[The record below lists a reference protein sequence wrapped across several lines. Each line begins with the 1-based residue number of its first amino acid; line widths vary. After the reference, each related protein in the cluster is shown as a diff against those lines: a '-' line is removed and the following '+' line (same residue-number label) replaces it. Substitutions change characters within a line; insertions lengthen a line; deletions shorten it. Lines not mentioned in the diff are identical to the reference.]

1 MAPVADHAAAVLT
14 IDLGAVVANWQ
25 LLRERLRPGASL
37 GAAVKANAYGLGARE
52 VTAALAAAGC
62 RSFFVATIEEGIEV
76 RAVLAGASEAAIPA
90 TAAVYVLNGLLPG
103 ADEALIAHRLTPV
116 LNSLGDIASWS
127 AAARR
132 REARLPAAL
141 HIDTGMARLGLP
153 AEELAC
159 LVGEPNRLAGVE
171 PVLVMSHLAC
181 ADQPEHPLNEGQRQA
196 FGEAFDAL
204 APVLAPARPQASL
217 ANSAGIFLGSSYHF
231 DLARPGAALYGVQ
244 PLAGGLNPMRPV
256 VTLRARILQVRTVA
270 PPKTVG
276 YGATYAVAQPSRIAT
291 VAVGYADGYLRS
303 LSNRGRATVG
313 AFEVPLVGR
322 VSMDLITVDVSA
334 VPAEIA
340 CPGAFVEL
348 IGATQTV
355 DAVAARA
362 GTIGYEILTALGSR
376 YARVY
381 RAADAPQR

>member
-1 MAPVADHAAAVLT
+1 MANAREHAAAILF
-14 IDLGAVVANWQ
+14 IDLGAIVANWR
-25 LLRERLRPGASL
+25 LLRDRLGAGASL

-62 RSFFVATIEEGIEV
+62 RSFFVATLDEGIEV
-76 RAVLAGASEAAIPA
+76 RAVLAAGGAAANA
-90 TAAVYVLNGLLPG
+90 AAVYVLNGPPPS

-116 LNSLGDIASWS
+116 LNSLGDIEGWS
-127 AAARR
+127 AAGRR
-132 REARLPAAL
+132 RAERLPAAL

-153 AEELAC
+153 PDELALLC
-159 LVGEPNRLAGVE
+159 HDPGRLAGIA

-181 ADQPEHPLNEGQRQA
+181 ADQPEHPLNEAQRAA
-196 FGEAFDAL
+196 FGRALDAL
-204 APVLAPARPQASL
+204 QPVLAPARPPASL
-217 ANSAGIFLGSSYHF
+217 ANSAGIFLGLPYHF
-231 DLARPGAALYGVQ
+231 DLARPGAALYGIQ
-244 PLAGGLNPMRPV
+244 PQAGDATPMRSV
-256 VTLRARILQVRTVA
+256 VSLRARILQVRTLA
-270 PPKTVG
+270 PPQSVG
-276 YGATYAVAQPSRIAT
+276 YGATYAVERPSRIAT

-303 LSNRGRATVG
+303 LSNRGRATLG

-322 VSMDLITVDVSA
+322 VSMDLITLDVST

-348 IGATQTV
+348 IGAAQPV

-381 RAADAPQR
+381 RATEVTSR

>member
-1 MAPVADHAAAVLT
+1 MVPVADHAAAVLT
-14 IDLGAVVANWQ
+14 VDLGAVVANWQ
-25 LLRERLRPGASL
+25 LLRARLRPGASL
-37 GAAVKANAYGLGARE
+37 GAAVKANAYGLGAPE

-76 RAVLAGASEAAIPA
+76 RAVLAGASEAAIPQS
-90 TAAVYVLNGLLPG
+90 AAVYVLNGLAPG
-103 ADEALIAHRLTPV
+103 ADEALIAHSLTPV
-116 LNSLGDIASWS
+116 LNSLGDIAAWS

-132 REARLPAAL
+132 HEAQLPAAL
-141 HIDTGMARLGLP
+141 HIDTGMSRLGLP

-159 LVGEPNRLAGVE
+159 LVDEPGLLAGVA
-171 PVLVMSHLAC
+171 PALVMSHLAC

-196 FGEAFDAL
+196 FAEALAAL

-217 ANSAGIFLGSSYHF
+217 ANSAGIFLGPSFHF
-231 DLARPGAALYGVQ
+231 DLARPGAALYGIQ
-244 PLAGGLNPMRPV
+244 PLTWGPNPMRPV
-256 VTLRARILQVRTVA
+256 VSLRARILQVRTVA

-348 IGATQTV
+348 IGAAQTV
-355 DAVAARA
+355 DSVAARA

>member
-1 MAPVADHAAAVLT
+1 VAPVPDHAAAILT
-14 IDLGAVVANWQ
+14 IDLGAVVANWR
-25 LLRERLRPGASL
+25 LLRDRLRPGAGL
-37 GAAVKANAYGLGARE
+37 AAAVKADAYGLGAQE

-76 RAVLAGASEAAIPA
+76 RAVLATATAPA
-90 TAAVYVLNGLLPG
+90 GSTAAVYVLNGPLPG
-103 ADEALIAHRLTPV
+103 ADEVLIAHRLTPV
-116 LNSLGDIASWS
+116 LNSLGDIAAWS

-153 AEELAC
+153 ADELAC
-159 LVGEPNRLAGVE
+159 LIRDPDRLSGIA

-181 ADQPEHPLNEGQRQA
+181 ADQPAHPLNEEQRRA
-196 FGEAFDAL
+196 FGQALDAL
-204 APVLAPARPQASL
+204 APMLAPARPQVSF

-244 PLAGGLNPMRPV
+244 PHAGGLNPMRPV
-256 VTLRARILQVRTVA
+256 VNLRARILQVRTIA
-270 PPKTVG
+270 PPRTVG
-276 YGATYAVAQPSRIAT
+276 YGATYAVAQASRIAT

-303 LSNRGRATVG
+303 LSNRGRATLG

-322 VSMDLITVDVSA
+322 VSMDLITVDVST
-334 VPAEIA
+334 VPVEIA

-348 IGATQTV
+348 IGGAQTV
-355 DAVAARA
+355 DAVAERA

-381 RAADAPQR
+381 RAADALPQ

>member
-1 MAPVADHAAAVLT
+1 MAPVPDYAAAILT
-14 IDLGAVVANWQ
+14 IDLGAVVANWR
-25 LLRERLRPGASL
+25 LLRDRLRPGAGL

-52 VTAALAAAGC
+52 VTAALAEAGC
-62 RSFFVATIEEGIEV
+62 RSFFVATLEEGIEV
-76 RAVLAGASEAAIPA
+76 RAVLAAGAEATARP
-90 TAAVYVLNGLLPG
+90 AAVYVLNGPLPG

-116 LNSLGDIASWS
+116 LNSREDIAAWS

-141 HIDTGMARLGLP
+141 HVDTGMARLGLP
-153 AEELAC
+153 ADELAR
-159 LVGEPNRLAGVE
+159 LVDDPGLLAGIA

-181 ADQPEHPLNEGQRQA
+181 ADQPEHPLNERQRQA
-196 FGEAFDAL
+196 LGRAL
-204 APVLAPARPQASL
+204 AALTPVLAPARPPVSL
-217 ANSAGIFLGSSYHF
+217 ANSAGIFLGHPYHF

-244 PLAGGLNPMRPV
+244 PLAGGPNPMRPV

-270 PPKTVG
+270 PPATVG
-276 YGATYAVAQPSRIAT
+276 YGATYAVVQPSRIAT

-334 VPAEIA
+334 VPAAIA

-348 IGATQTV
+348 IGASQTV
-355 DAVAARA
+355 DAVAERA

-381 RAADAPQR
+381 RAADAHPQ